1 MKRRTPAAEALI
13 LVSVV
18 LALLVLL
25 PLRTATETLPLL
37 RFLASLTLFVVPGA
51 LLWRW
56 LLSDRLPGMASVPA
70 SFTLSIGL
78 FGLMGMPFLF
88 AGTSLDAYLW
98 VSGAVLAVFVIAAGV
113 GVFRSRAVLVE
124 GPADG
129 ERGVSVLWVPFV
141 GLGAVLAW
149 LSSLRTPAFY
159 GDLWVYLAWVREY
172 LEPGGLARYEP
183 YFGGEAGVSR
193 AKINGWFL
201 EQAALSRVSG
211 VDPVDLATA
220 YLNPILV
227 VVALLALYTLA
238 RTLFESEAAAL
249 FAGSLGALFF
259 LTQIEPN
266 AVSFGA
272 EFVGRVVEDKYTAR
286 FLFLPMSLSLA
297 VVFLRGGGVRYLAV
311 FAFLCWS
318 VVTVHPVGLAI
329 LGVAMSG
336 FAIFHLALNLR
347 DSRAW
352 RRIAALGAAGAS
364 VLVGAALIVLST
376 GEVLAD
382 VLKDSDIGSGDPDVL
397 ANMVFVRPERRRILE
412 LNDELFIMHP
422 WLLLHPVVLAAL
434 VVGVPFLLWRLRRPG
449 TQGLAAQLLLGAL
462 LAATV
467 VCYLPPV
474 ATFIGNN
481 ILVPGQMHRMTWPL
495 LLAALLTVT
504 WMAWEAVVWVSKR
517 IPGPAT
523 GSARAG
529 WALPILVLVVV
540 AVVAAPAAA
549 EGAKKLMAKDAPAVG
564 VSDRFDPIFPWI
576 RDNIER
582 PGVILASDDENTPI
596 PAWTGQLNVVSL
608 RGRLVL
614 PVLPAIRERT
624 GNRVTVPQG
633 MLDVRTFYTD
643 ATLEERN
650 TILKRNEVD
659 YVLVRSASE
668 TAWAVRRIPAL
679 TFVENTPG
687 KRYRLYKVNKQLLD

>member
-13 LVSVV
+13 LAFVV
-18 LALLVLL
+18 LALLILL
-25 PLRTATETLPLL
+25 PLRTATETLPFL

-172 LEPGGLARYEP
+172 LGSDGLARYEP
-183 YFGGEAGVSR
+183 YFGGEAGASR

-211 VDPVDLATA
+211 VDPVDLATT
-220 YLNPILV
+220 YLNPTLV
-227 VVALLALYTLA
+227 IVALLALYTLA
-238 RTLFESEAAAL
+238 RVLFESEVAAL

-259 LTQIEPN
+259 LVQIEPN
-266 AVSFGA
+266 AMSLGG
-272 EFVGRVVEDKYTAR
+272 ELVGRVVEDKYTAR
-286 FLFLPMSLSLA
+286 FVFLPMSLSLA
-297 VVFLRGGGVRYLAV
+297 VVFLRGGDVRYLAV

-336 FAIFHLALNLR
+336 FAVFHLALNLR

-352 RRIAALGAAGAS
+352 RRMAVLGAAGAS

-376 GEVLAD
+376 GEALAD

-397 ANMVFVRPERRRILE
+397 ANMVFVRTERRRILE
-412 LNDELFIMHP
+412 LDDGLFIMHP
-422 WLLLHPVVLAAL
+422 WLLLHPVMLAAL
-434 VVGVPFLLWRLRRPG
+434 VVGVPFLLWRLRRSG
-449 TQGLAAQLLLGAL
+449 TEGLAAQLLLGAL

-467 VCYLPPV
+467 VCYVPPV

-495 LLAALLTVT
+495 WLAALLSVI
-504 WMAWEAVVWVSKR
+504 WVAWEAVAWAGKR
-517 IPGPAT
+517 IPDSVA
-523 GSARAG
+523 ARLG
-529 WALPILVLVVV
+529 WALPLLVLG
-540 AVVAAPAAA
+540 ATTVVAAPAAA
-549 EGAKKLMAKDAPAVG
+549 EGAKKLMANDTPAVG

-668 TAWAVRRIPAL
+668 TAWVVRRIPAL